1 MKASNFIKPC
11 LIILVL
17 LAVMTSCKKD
27 VYTGSV
33 KISFYNHPA
42 DLTVVIQ
49 PMENPNAAISG
60 NLKADAKGVVSIT
73 LNAGNYIAQCS
84 SLTTYYSSTGFQIK
98 IGETTEINYGASNSG
113 VVK

>member
-17 LAVMTSCKKD
+17 LAVMTGCKKD

-33 KISFYNHPA
+33 KISFSNHPA
-42 DLTVVIQ
+42 DLTVDIQ
-49 PMENPNAAISG
+49 PMENPNEAILG
-60 NLKADAKGVVSIT
+60 NLQADSKGVVSIT
-73 LNAGNYIAQCS
+73 LNPGNYIARCS
-84 SLTTYYSSTGFQIK
+84 SLSTYYTSTGFQVK
-98 IGETTEINYGASNSG
+98 IGETTEIIYDTRNLG

>member
-17 LAVMTSCKKD
+17 LAVMTGCKKD
-27 VYTGSV
+27 VYTGNL
-33 KISFYNHPA
+33 KINFYNHPA

-60 NLKADAKGVVSIT
+60 NLKADTKGVVSIT
-73 LNAGNYIAQCS
+73 LNPGNYIAQCS
-84 SLTTYYSSTGFQIK
+84 SPTTYYSSTGFQIK
-98 IGETTEINYGASNSG
+98 IGETTEINYGPSNGG

>member
-1 MKASNFIKPC
+1 MKASNFIKPF

-17 LAVMTSCKKD
+17 MAVLSGCKKD

-49 PMENPNAAISG
+49 PMENPNEAISG
-60 NLKADAKGVVSIT
+60 NIKADSKGVVSIT
-73 LNAGNYIAQCS
+73 LNPGNYIVRCI
-84 SLTTYYSSTGFQIK
+84 SLSTYYTTTGFQVK
-98 IGETTEINYGASNSG
+98 IGETTEINYGASNLG